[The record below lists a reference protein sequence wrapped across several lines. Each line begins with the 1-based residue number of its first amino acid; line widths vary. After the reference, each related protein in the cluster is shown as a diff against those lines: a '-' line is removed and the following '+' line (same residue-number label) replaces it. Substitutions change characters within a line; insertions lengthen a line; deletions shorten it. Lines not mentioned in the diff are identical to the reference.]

1 MAQIAD
7 GFDDAIIG
15 FTELWGKESYI
26 IVYDASKMF
35 QTLIDRDG
43 MTAEEAMEYFEF
55 NIQGAYVGEDTPIYV
70 WPGTL
75 EDIEE
80 LLDSTDD

>member
-15 FTELWGKESYI
+15 FTELWGKEGYI

-35 QTLIDRDG
+35 QILMGRDG
-43 MTAEEAMEYFEF
+43 MTSAEALEYFEY

-75 EDIEE
+75 EDIEQLLEE
-80 LLDSTDD
+80 LDD

>member
-7 GFDDAIIG
+7 GFDEAIIG
-15 FTELWGKESYI
+15 VTELWDKEGYI

-35 QTLIDRDG
+35 QILTGRDG
-43 MTAEEAMEYFEF
+43 MTAEEATEYFEY
-55 NIQGAYVGEDTPIYV
+55 NIQGAYVGQDTPIYV

-75 EDIEE
+75 ESIEQ
-80 LLDSTDD
+80 LLEDDD

>member
-15 FTELWGKESYI
+15 FTELWGKEGYI
-26 IVYDASKMF
+26 VVYDASKMF
-35 QTLIDRDG
+35 QTLMGRDG
-43 MTAEEAMEYFEF
+43 MTAEEATEYFEF
-55 NIQGAYVGEDTPIYV
+55 NIQGAYVGDDTPIYV

-75 EDIEE
+75 EQIEE
-80 LLDSTDD
+80 LLDSIDD

>member
-1 MAQIAD
+1 MAQTAD

-15 FTELWGKESYI
+15 ITELWGKEGYI

-35 QTLIDRDG
+35 QTLMGRDG
-43 MTAEEAMEYFEF
+43 MTAEEAAEYFEF

-75 EDIEE
+75 EEIKE
-80 LLDSTDD
+80 LLDSIDD

>member
-15 FTELWGKESYI
+15 FTELWGKEGYI
-26 IVYDASKMF
+26 VVYDASKMF
-35 QTLIDRDG
+35 QTLMGRDG
-43 MTAEEAMEYFEF
+43 MTAEEATEYFEF

-75 EDIEE
+75 EQIEE
-80 LLDSTDD
+80 LLDSIDD

>member
-7 GFDDAIIG
+7 GVDDAIIG
-15 FTELWGKESYI
+15 FTELWGKEGYI
-26 IVYDASKMF
+26 VVYDASKMV
-35 QTLIDRDG
+35 QTLMGRDG
-43 MTAEEAMEYFEF
+43 MPAAEATEYCEF

-75 EDIEE
+75 EQIEE
-80 LLDSTDD
+80 LLDSIDD